1 MEMSH
6 RIPVAFT
13 AFALAIAVL
22 LVTAAPSPAP
32 VAPRNCGML
41 TVKGQ
46 RYQVKADQ
54 IPCRRAKRW
63 ARGYLARHSHPSGYR
78 CRSFDSSTALEFRCT
93 KGVRVFFA
101 IRR

>member
-1 MEMSH
+1 M
-6 RIPVAFT
+6 VL
-13 AFALAIAVL
+13 ALAVGVL

-32 VAPRNCGML
+32 VAPRDCGMM

-54 IPCRRAKRW
+54 IPCRRARRW
-63 ARGYLARHSHPSGYR
+63 AEAYLAHHTRPSGYH
-78 CRSFDSSTALEFRCT
+78 CKGFDSSTALEFRCS
-93 KGVRVFFA
+93 KGIRVFFA